1 MNKNVLQAI
10 KFTLFSLSAGIIQLA
25 SDSLFLY
32 VFHWE
37 NWWVHYLPALILSVL
52 WNFTFNR
59 KYTFKPTNHV
69 ARDMTLV
76 ALYYAVFTPVS
87 LWLGSWLESVGV
99 QDTLATIL
107 VMLLNFVTE
116 FLFQKYVVY
125 PENGSAKKDA

>member
-1 MNKNVLQAI
+1 MKNKSVLQAI
-10 KFTLFSLSAGIIQLA
+10 KFTLFSLSAGIIQIA

-59 KYTFKPTNHV
+59 RYTFKPTNHV
-69 ARDMTLV
+69 ARDMMLV

-87 LWLGSWLESVGV
+87 LALGSWLEAIGL
-99 QDTLATIL
+99 QDTLATL
-107 VMLLNFVTE
+107 CVMLLNFVTE
-116 FLFQKYVVY
+116 FLFQKFVVY
-125 PENGSAKKDA
+125 REGEKR